1 MIYIFNRFYYSNLLN
16 LFSNVPLHTFI
27 VIHIYLCLVI
37 YRYTFFYI
45 LYPVG
50 VSGELLVYWTSLGYV
65 GRTKMWSI
73 EMPNKLNFSFSLWTA
88 IFLIMLVYIPCK

>member
-1 MIYIFNRFYYSNLLN
+1 MVSLILYDRLCYI
-16 LFSNVPLHTFI
+16 
-27 VIHIYLCLVI
+27 C
-37 YRYTFFYI
+37 RYTFFYV

-73 EMPNKLNFSFSLWTA
+73 EMPNKLNISFSLWTA
-88 IFLIMLVYIPCK
+88 IVLVMLVYIPCKLSLL